1 MEKGPSDG
9 QRSLPHLVWCAVKT
23 HQNLHFKAEIF
34 SFLSKYFVY
43 RKLKRALQKLSFCFN
58 RPDTGTG
65 RILGNILYSLEEE
78 KGMNTQ

>member
-23 HQNLHFKAEIF
+23 RQNLHFKAEIF
-34 SFLSKYFVY
+34 SFRSKYFVY

-58 RPDTGTG
+58 RPDTG
-65 RILGNILYSLEEE
+65 YSLEEE